1 MEKLEK
7 LEQKQTEQLPKTK
20 IELLECFLLPH
31 LVKCELLWQKIKD
44 KKRYIKLKNLTIHV
58 SKQELKETQQMV
70 KLLLKKNRTEKE
82 VEFIKEQL
90 KDLWKMWTIG
100 TVWVMPWWFIIS
112 AILFK
117 LWIDLSPSALKEYEE
132 KK

>member
-1 MEKLEK
+1 
-7 LEQKQTEQLPKTK
+7 
-20 IELLECFLLPH
+20 
-31 LVKCELLWQKIKD
+31 
-44 KKRYIKLKNLTIHV
+44 
-58 SKQELKETQQMV
+58 MV
-70 KLLLKKNRTEKE
+70 KLLLKKNRTKEE

-90 KDLWKMWTIG
+90 KDLWRMWTIG